1 MTEDPGSTSVDIAV
15 VARDPRWR
23 SVAPGAEALAR
34 RAAEAVFRHLAGCS
48 DLGRPGLGGPLET
61 AVVLADDA
69 LLRDLNRT
77 YRGQDRPTNVLSFGD
92 SEAMKVPGE
101 VPGGPKLLGDVVL
114 ARETLVREAAEQGKP
129 LDHHLTH
136 LVVHGVLHLLGYD
149 HDAEPRAGEM
159 ETLEVAILA
168 DLGIAD
174 PYAGDPHAG
183 DLCGAGGR
191 GREGAT

>member
-23 SVAPGAEALAR
+23 LAAPGAEALAR
-34 RAAEAVFRHLAGCS
+34 RAAEAVFRHLAG
-48 DLGRPGLGGPLET
+48 RPGLEGPLEA

-77 YRGQDRPTNVLSFGD
+77 YRGRDRPTNVLSFGD
-92 SEAMKVPGE
+92 PDAIET
-101 VPGGPKLLGDVVL
+101 PGGPKLLGDVVL

-149 HDAEPRAGEM
+149 HDAEPGAAEM
-159 ETLEVAILA
+159 ETLETAILA

-174 PYAGDPHAG
+174 PYAGDSCSLDEQH
-183 DLCGAGGR
+183 CGEAR
-191 GREGAT
+191 

>member
-23 SVAPGAEALAR
+23 LAAPGAEALAR
-34 RAAEAVFRHLAGCS
+34 RAAEAVFRHLAG
-48 DLGRPGLGGPLET
+48 RPGLEGPLEA

-77 YRGQDRPTNVLSFGD
+77 YRGRDRPTNVLSFGD
-92 SEAMKVPGE
+92 PDAMKMPGE
-101 VPGGPKLLGDVVL
+101 MPGEMPGGPKLLGDVVL

-129 LDHHLTH
+129 LGHHLTH

-159 ETLEVAILA
+159 ETLEAAILA
-168 DLGIAD
+168 ELGIAD
-174 PYAGDPHAG
+174 PYAAEPCRGD
-183 DLCGAGGR
+183 GR
-191 GREGAT
+191 RREGAT

>member
-23 SVAPGAEALAR
+23 LAAPGAEALAR
-34 RAAEAVFRHLAGCS
+34 RAAEAVFRHLAG
-48 DLGRPGLGGPLET
+48 RPGLEGPLEA

-77 YRGQDRPTNVLSFGD
+77 YRGRDRPTNVLSFGGPD
-92 SEAMKVPGE
+92 AME
-101 VPGGPKLLGDVVL
+101 MPGGPRLLGDVVL

-129 LDHHLTH
+129 LGHHLTH

-159 ETLEVAILA
+159 ETLEAAILA

-174 PYAGDPHAG
+174 PYATDRYATGPCSGD
-183 DLCGAGGR
+183 GR